1 MREAEFQR
9 KLITEIKDRFQDCV
23 VIKNDADYIQ
33 GIPDITVFWENH
45 WATLECKRSAKAS
58 HRPNQDYYV
67 DKMNR
72 MSFSAFVYPEN
83 MEDVLDDMERSFK
96 GCTRR

>member
-96 GCTRR
+96 GRTRR

>member
-96 GCTRR
+96 GCTSR

>member
-33 GIPDITVFWENH
+33 GIPDITVFWGNH
-45 WATLECKRSAKAS
+45 WATLECKKSARAS

-96 GCTRR
+96 GCTSR